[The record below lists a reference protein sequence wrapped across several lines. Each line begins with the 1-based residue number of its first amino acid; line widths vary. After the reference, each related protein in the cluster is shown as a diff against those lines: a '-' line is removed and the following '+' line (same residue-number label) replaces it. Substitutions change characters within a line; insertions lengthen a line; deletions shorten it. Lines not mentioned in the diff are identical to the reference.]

1 MTINSHGSVC
11 SSPYN
16 KVSRAR
22 NLINEI
28 YKDAEIRM
36 EKCVNAF
43 KSHIRKI
50 RTGRA
55 SPNLLDGIQINY
67 YGQLVPLHQLANII
81 TEDSRTLAIT
91 VFDRTL
97 IPTIEKAIMTSDL
110 WLNPSSAGTV
120 IRVPLPPLTEERRR
134 DLIKI
139 LRAEAEQSRVSVRNV
154 RRFANDKAKV
164 LLKEKSLD
172 RDEDYRFQDKIQQL
186 TDTWIK
192 ELDKA
197 LAKKESELTEI

>member
-1 MTINSHGSVC
+1 M
-11 SSPYN
+11 
-16 KVSRAR
+16 
-22 NLINEI
+22 INEI